1 MEEAVTEFEVLK
13 RRIKL
18 KRQAIPLIQGEI
30 RQEQLRLALL
40 TIKADLE
47 AQMTGEF
54 DPVLSRKLDAVG
66 VLLEE

>member
-1 MEEAVTEFEVLK
+1 MTEFEVLK